1 MNSRR
6 YAMASLSMVL
16 LAVTIV
22 SVSALGQNAY
32 AGAGMSLSADCSGST
47 CDISG
52 TTDRTNEPV
61 MLVLSNSLGIH
72 GVDQMDS
79 SGGIYSTTVNVSNLD
94 GTYTITVNQGSSSKY
109 KISVDIDVSGG
120 TSDSSVSVSNVVGVV
135 EEQASVE
142 ETVIVTPLGGLSLTA
157 SGVLGSTT
165 IDVSGTTDR
174 SDEDV
179 TIVVTA
185 SNGNKVHFAQ
195 ESVSDGS
202 FSTTWNVS
210 ASDDGAYTITA
221 NQGSSSKYNLSVSVD
236 VSDGTSTS
244 SASVSNQA
252 AAAEEEAGSVEAVEV
267 AAGGLTL
274 TAGGV
279 EGSTTID
286 VSGTTDRNGD
296 IVLTVTAPNGNIV
309 SIDQISPSGGSF
321 MTTIEVG
328 GQLWSQDGMY
338 TVSAQQGDASNYKT
352 SAQVE
357 IVDGVVIPEFGVIAA
372 MILAVAIVSII
383 VVTAKT
389 KLSIVPRY

>member
-109 KISVDIDVSGG
+109 NLSVDIDVSGG
-120 TSDSSVSVSNVVGVV
+120 TSDSSASISNVVGII
-135 EEQASVE
+135 EEEASVE
-142 ETVIVTPLGGLSLTA
+142 ETVVVTPAGGLS
-157 SGVLGSTT
+157 
-165 IDVSGTTDR
+165 
-174 SDEDV
+174 
-179 TIVVTA
+179 
-185 SNGNKVHFAQ
+185 
-195 ESVSDGS
+195 
-202 FSTTWNVS
+202 
-210 ASDDGAYTITA
+210 
-221 NQGSSSKYNLSVSVD
+221 
-236 VSDGTSTS
+236 
-244 SASVSNQA
+244 
-252 AAAEEEAGSVEAVEV
+252 
-267 AAGGLTL
+267 L

-296 IVLTVTAPNGNIV
+296 ITLTITAPNGNIV
-309 SIDQISPSGGSF
+309 GVSQLSPSGGSF

-328 GQLWSQDGMY
+328 GALWSQDGMY
-338 TVSAQQGDASNYKT
+338 TISAHQGKASNYQT
-352 SAQVE
+352 SAEVE
-357 IVDGVVIPEFGVIAA
+357 VVNGHVIPEFGVIAA

-389 KLSIVPRY
+389 RLSIVPRY